1 MGASI
6 PDRKPATLCHE
17 RKEENVPCTVIQRE
31 WTEDFVSPLQLL
43 SFTLGSA
50 YSKLGIIILSHKCRI
65 VRNGQN
71 ARAWE

>member
-1 MGASI
+1 
-6 PDRKPATLCHE
+6 
-17 RKEENVPCTVIQRE
+17 VIQRE
-31 WTEDFVSPLQLL
+31 WTEGFVSPLQLL